1 MERDGAVPTPPRGR
15 AGRAIRARHN
25 WVELAKFSVVG
36 GTGFL
41 VNLGVFS
48 LLLHFGV
55 HYIPAAVCSFL
66 VAVTNNYTWN
76 RLWTFAHHTGGVVYQ
91 GPRFLVVSLCALL
104 ANLAILSVLVSLGLD
119 KRLAQAIA
127 IVLVTPLNFIGNKL
141 WSFSSTRG

>member
-1 MERDGAVPTPPRGR
+1 VPTPPRGR

>member
-1 MERDGAVPTPPRGR
+1 MPTPERGR

-25 WVELAKFSVVG
+25 WVQLVKFCVVG
-36 GTGFL
+36 GTGFV

-48 LLLHFGV
+48 VLLHVGV

-91 GPRFLVVSLCALL
+91 GPRFLIVSFCALL
-104 ANLAILSVLVSLGLD
+104 ANLAILSGFVALGLE

-127 IVLVTPLNFIGNKL
+127 IILVTPLNFVGNKL
-141 WSFSSTRG
+141 WSFASGRG